1 MGIDLNSLKGYPV
14 GLNPNLKVN
23 NYGKF
28 VYFGNTQNLD
38 TFQNSSPVRLFEEA
52 EIKKM
57 IANSPEVQKILSDNK
72 IPVRLNMKELHELRD
87 GHAND
92 TQNIAVAIANNLP
105 PALRQQVNI
114 KDLKDG
120 ALLHDFG
127 KVLIPP
133 EILNKNGSLT
143 DEEHK
148 IMDLHTEL
156 GYHLL
161 KTTGVNDKVL
171 DLVRNHHD
179 NYLDSSS
186 GRNYI
191 PDINLQILN
200 IADKYSALTEKRV
213 YKDAYAPQNAL
224 TVIYGDV
231 QRGEVH
237 PFLFTALVKA
247 THSGD
252 LKVNVKK
259 V

>member
-1 MGIDLNSLKGYPV
+1 
-14 GLNPNLKVN
+14 
-23 NYGKF
+23 
-28 VYFGNTQNLD
+28 
-38 TFQNSSPVRLFEEA
+38 
-52 EIKKM
+52 
-57 IANSPEVQKILSDNK
+57 
-72 IPVRLNMKELHELRD
+72 
-87 GHAND
+87 
-92 TQNIAVAIANNLP
+92 
-105 PALRQQVNI
+105 
-114 KDLKDG
+114 
-120 ALLHDFG
+120 
-127 KVLIPP
+127 
-133 EILNKNGSLT
+133 
-143 DEEHK
+143 
-148 IMDLHTEL
+148 MDLHTEL

>member
-1 MGIDLNSLKGYPV
+1 MGIDLNGLNGYPV

-23 NYGKF
+23 SYGKF
-28 VYFGNTQNLD
+28 VYFGNSKNVD
-38 TFQNSSPVRLFEEA
+38 TFQSTSPVRLFEEA

-57 IANSPEVQKILSDNK
+57 IANSPDVQKILSEHK

-87 GHAND
+87 GHAKE
-92 TQNIAVAIANNLP
+92 TQDFAVAIANNLP

-143 DEEHK
+143 EDEHK

-156 GYHLL
+156 GYYLL

-179 NYLDSSS
+179 NYSDNST
-186 GRNYI
+186 GRSYI

-213 YKDAYAPQNAL
+213 YKDAYAPQRAL

-237 PFLFTALVKA
+237 PFLFNALVKSIQDN
-247 THSGD
+247 TLQSS
-252 LKVNVKK
+252 VKK
-259 V
+259 C